1 MLDLMPITK
10 AIRKNGGI
18 PSEADKALQ
27 RKALAEADAKDRAE
41 MLGDGTTE
49 GRIASIHR

>member
-18 PSEADKALQ
+18 PTEKDKAL
-27 RKALAEADAKDRAE
+27 
-41 MLGDGTTE
+41 
-49 GRIASIHR
+49 

>member
-27 RKALAEADAKDRAE
+27 RKALAEADKAE
-41 MLGDGTTE
+41 E
-49 GRIASIHR
+49 SRS

>member
-27 RKALAEADAKDRAE
+27 RKALAEADAKDRAD
-41 MLGDGTTE
+41 MVDGTTE